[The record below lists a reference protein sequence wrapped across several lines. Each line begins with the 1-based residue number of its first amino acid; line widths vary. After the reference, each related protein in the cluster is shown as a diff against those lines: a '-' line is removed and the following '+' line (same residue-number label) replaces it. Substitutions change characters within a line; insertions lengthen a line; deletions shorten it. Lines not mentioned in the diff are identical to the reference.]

1 MDRSDRALLYDSG
14 EKGLVYG
21 VELGRHSWRRNIDET
36 VHTLLI
42 EPDHPVPQR
51 LTIHA
56 TDLRRVLPRGAVE
69 HGRNRKQPSRLRSI
83 LRPLGKPANLTGSI
97 VRPHR
102 NSVAHGKPLQFAI
115 LNHAAI
121 DSGIPRESATQR
133 LGIRPRCVGI
143 ATLGF

>member
-14 EKGLVYG
+14 KKGRVHG

-56 TDLRRVLPRGAVE
+56 ANLGRVLPRGAVE
-69 HGRNRKQPSRLRSI
+69 QPQSLTAVA
-83 LRPLGKPANLTGSI
+83 PAQHPSPAGQAGE
-97 VRPHR
+97 PHR
-102 NSVAHGKPLQFAI
+102 QYSP
-115 LNHAAI
+115 
-121 DSGIPRESATQR
+121 S
-133 LGIRPRCVGI
+133 
-143 ATLGF
+143 